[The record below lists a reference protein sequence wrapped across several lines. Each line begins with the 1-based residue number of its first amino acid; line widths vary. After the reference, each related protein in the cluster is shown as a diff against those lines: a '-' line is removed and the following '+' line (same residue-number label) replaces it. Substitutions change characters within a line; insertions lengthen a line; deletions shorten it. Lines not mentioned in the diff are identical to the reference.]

1 MRKKKNMK
9 RKAGAVLLSVMMLSA
24 LMTAGMQISFAV
36 ETPTGA
42 ESGSGGTD
50 TGLSSVFQCPDV

>member
-24 LMTAGMQISFAV
+24 LMTAGMQMSFAA
-36 ETPTGA
+36 ETPTEA
-42 ESGSGGTD
+42 ESGATEQIRA
-50 TGLSSVFQCPDV
+50 LSLIHI